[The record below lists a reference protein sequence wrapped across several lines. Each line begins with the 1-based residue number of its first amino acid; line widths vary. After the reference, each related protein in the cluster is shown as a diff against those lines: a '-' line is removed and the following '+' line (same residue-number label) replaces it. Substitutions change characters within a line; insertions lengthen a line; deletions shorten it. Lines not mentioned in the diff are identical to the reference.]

1 MISIVMVES
10 TTAVEALR
18 ASRISLGISQSRLA
32 RLSGV
37 SRFKICL
44 FELGDGSLS
53 AEEQKEIRRALQTE
67 TDRLRNLPENVE
79 FGESDPGVSAGR
91 ADCKGEMER

>member
-1 MISIVMVES
+1 MIAIIMVEP
-10 TTAVEALR
+10 TTAAEGLR

-53 AEEQKEIRRALQTE
+53 AQEQNQIRGALQAE

-79 FGESDPGVSAGR
+79 FGPDSGASGGD
-91 ADCKGEMER
+91 ADSQGELAR